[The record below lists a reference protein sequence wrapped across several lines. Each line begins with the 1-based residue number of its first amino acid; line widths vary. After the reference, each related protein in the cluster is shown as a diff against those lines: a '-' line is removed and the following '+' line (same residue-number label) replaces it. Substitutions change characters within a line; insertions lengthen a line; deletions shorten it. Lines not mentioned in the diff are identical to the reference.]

1 MRTFAL
7 LALAGYALTTVT
19 STVICNV
26 CMLSEAGD
34 VGVWCATD
42 GSCYDE
48 EPASLVCSDDTFTTF
63 DTVGA
68 TCNAGAAAL
77 EETDIEISDDTVTD
91 RDVAMTLACS
101 TAMVQ
106 DDTAEAAIMCTYSK
120 VGCSAM
126 GTDPS
131 TTGFVDYYMGM
142 PDGAYPEAM
151 TLADSEEIWLEDSD
165 DELIDGTARIY
176 ITATGGAIA
185 VDEWLIT
192 YNSAL
197 TMTATA
203 TAAVALLIC

>member
-26 CMLSEAGD
+26 CMLSEAGAD
-34 VGVWCATD
+34 GVWCNTD
-42 GSCYDE
+42 ASCYDE
-48 EPASLVCSDDTFTTF
+48 EPSSGTCSDDTFTTF

-68 TCNAGAAAL
+68 TCNIGAAAL

-101 TAMVQ
+101 TAMVE
-106 DDTAEAAIMCTYSK
+106 DDTAEVAIECTYK
-120 VGCSAM
+120 KDGCSVW

-131 TTGFVDYYMGM
+131 STGFVDYYAGM
-142 PDGAYPEAM
+142 PDGAYPMAL
-151 TLADSEEIWLEDSD
+151 TLATSYGIWLEDAD

-176 ITATGGAIA
+176 IAATGGAIA
-185 VDEWLIT
+185 VDEWLVT